1 VFSTNKTISKKG
13 LKNSSAKMPTRGALL
28 ICTRAT
34 IGAMNISTTEIATN
48 QGLKNLVVN
57 AEFSVEFLY
66 YLFTFKIKNLV
77 TKLSGSTFLEL
88 SKSDFEKL
96 IFLCPCLDEQ
106 HKIASVLI
114 AADDAIA
121 VQQQKL
127 NHLKQ
132 EKKP

>member
-1 VFSTNKTISKKG
+1 
-13 LKNSSAKMPTRGALL
+13 
-28 ICTRAT
+28 
-34 IGAMNISTTEIATN
+34 MNISTTEIATN